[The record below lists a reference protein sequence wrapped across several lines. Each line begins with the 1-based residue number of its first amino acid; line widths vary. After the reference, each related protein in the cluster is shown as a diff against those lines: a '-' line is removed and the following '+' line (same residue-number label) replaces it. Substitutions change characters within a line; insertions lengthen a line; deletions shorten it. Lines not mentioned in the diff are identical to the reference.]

1 MSNLAD
7 QWLVRKSSVC
17 YPCYRVTTLYIKL
30 YKVVYYYSVH
40 KRDPKMNR
48 SSHMAGPYYVHTKP
62 PVKGSDCQL
71 AISYSPPTQA
81 KFNLELQNRF
91 FKCEEHLVFGT
102 ISSLNV
108 VYIKRSVTSH
118 KLSPFF
124 LPPRTIFFNSNV
136 VPLLR
141 HLGVDGSSR
150 DWFRLRFRL

>member
-1 MSNLAD
+1 
-7 QWLVRKSSVC
+7 
-17 YPCYRVTTLYIKL
+17 
-30 YKVVYYYSVH
+30 
-40 KRDPKMNR
+40 MNR

-62 PVKGSDCQL
+62 PVKSSDCQL

-124 LPPRTIFFNSNV
+124 FLQELFFSIQMLSRYWDIWALMEVRGTGSGSVSGSNQAFSLTLFYLNGEH
-136 VPLLR
+136 P
-141 HLGVDGSSR
+141 
-150 DWFRLRFRL
+150 